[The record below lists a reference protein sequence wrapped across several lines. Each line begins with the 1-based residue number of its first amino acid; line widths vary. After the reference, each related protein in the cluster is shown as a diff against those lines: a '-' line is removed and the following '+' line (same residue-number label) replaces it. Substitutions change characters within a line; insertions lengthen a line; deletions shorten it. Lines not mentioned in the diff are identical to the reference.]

1 MKSGQMFWGFF
12 LLTLGALFLFT
23 KYDLIQSSFDF
34 VWNIW
39 PLFFVFWGA
48 VVMFKHTMVKPVVS
62 GLFGVFLALLIFGIF
77 YSTVWG
83 FDYYYDE
90 DKDTYTEYYIEDYSS
105 SIKNASME
113 INSGAGKFII
123 KGTTD
128 KLVEGRSYGSLGE
141 YDFRTDKE
149 DSTADVSFNM
159 DKRDGSF
166 FHGKFRNHL
175 VVSMNPNPIWDIRF
189 NIGASKSNFDLS
201 EYKVSNVELHTGATN
216 TRIKLGDK
224 LDSVDVHIEMGAA
237 STTIEIPKTTG
248 CSVSGDMV
256 LMSKDFPGFHKQDNH
271 NYETENFNNC
281 SKKVFISIDA
291 GVSAIK
297 IIRY

>member
-62 GLFGVFLALLIFGIF
+62 GLFGLFLALLIFGIF
-77 YSTVWG
+77 YSTIWG
-83 FDYYYDE
+83 FDYYE
-90 DKDTYTEYYIEDYSS
+90 DGKDAYNESYTEDYTTA
-105 SIKNASME
+105 IKRANLE

-128 KLVEGRSYGSLGE
+128 KLVEGHSYGSLAE
-141 YDFRTDKE
+141 YDFWTDKT
-149 DSTADVSFNM
+149 DSTADVSFNLN
-159 DKRDGSF
+159 KHDGSF
-166 FHGKFRNHL
+166 FHGRFKNQL
-175 VVSMNPNPIWDIRF
+175 IVALNPNPVWDINF
-189 NIGASKSNFDLS
+189 NIGASKSNYDLS
-201 EYKVSNVELHTGATN
+201 EYKVANVELHTGATN
-216 TRIKLGDK
+216 THIKLGDK
-224 LDSVDVHIEMGAA
+224 HELTDVHIEMGAA
-237 STTIEIPKTTG
+237 SATIEVPKTSG
-248 CSVSGDMV
+248 CSITGDMV
-256 LMSKDFPGFHKQDNH
+256 LMSKNFQGFTKKDSQ
-271 NYETENFNNC
+271 NYETENYNNS
-281 SKKVFISIDA
+281 SKKVNISIDA

-297 IIRY
+297 VVRY